1 MKYKIETERENLF
14 DVSIVIAMRVR
25 VEGEVILEELEK
37 AFAKAVASHEIL
49 NSKIVIEDNGDAYY
63 VDCENPLSSFKESSL
78 GFEELIN
85 VNEGIRFRVEE
96 GEYIRGFLTPDGIVF
111 LMHHMGGDGK
121 SLLYFI
127 ETFMN
132 ILAGEKVQKVA
143 FEHLPV
149 SALPKDSELSCLY
162 KSFVKFWNKRW
173 AKQKHV
179 FTYADMDNS
188 YKEFWQTHKTKTVVD
203 VYSEDTLKDLLAKS
217 KEAGCTLTSYLV
229 ALWIK
234 DMPYKADVGFAVDGR
249 ITLNRSM
256 GNFATGI
263 HIDYKY
269 NNKLSVGENAVKI
282 NKLMRK
288 KLSDSKAKYVV
299 LHFIGRIDPALIDT
313 LSLEAAGTYHT
324 RATGMFADIMN
335 YGPNVK
341 KKDLS
346 ISNLMKSDIRTE
358 YGKFRISDIAFV
370 PPVVSYGKN
379 IIGIITVND
388 TMIVTHHTMENIADD
403 KT

>member
-1 MKYKIETERENLF
+1 MRCKIETERENLF

-25 VEGEVILEELEK
+25 IEGEVLFEDLEK
-37 AFAKAVASHEIL
+37 AFSKAVASYEIL
-49 NSKIVIEDNGDAYY
+49 NSKIVIEENGDAYY
-63 VDCENPLSSFKESSL
+63 VDCEKPVSSFKETSL

-85 VNEGIRFRVEE
+85 ANEGIRFRVEE
-96 GEYIRGFLTPDGIVF
+96 GEYIRGFLSPNGIVF

-127 ETFMN
+127 ETFMR
-132 ILAGEKVQKVA
+132 IYAGEEVQKVA
-143 FEHLPV
+143 FENLPV
-149 SALPKDSELSCLY
+149 SALPKESELSHLY

-173 AKQKHV
+173 AKQKRV

-188 YKEFWQTHKTKTVVD
+188 YKEFWQTHKSKTVVD
-203 VYSEDTLKDLLAKS
+203 IYTEDKLKELLAES

-229 ALWIK
+229 AMWIK

-249 ITLNRSM
+249 ITSNRSM

-269 NNKLSVGENAVKI
+269 NSKISIGENAVKI
-282 NKLMRK
+282 NKLMKK
-288 KLSDSKAKYVV
+288 KLSDPKAKYIV
-299 LHFIGRIDPALIDT
+299 LHFIGSIDPSLIDT

-324 RATGMFADIMN
+324 RITGMFADIMN

-358 YGKFRISDIAFV
+358 FGKVRISDIAFV

-388 TMIVTHHTMENIADD
+388 TMIVTHHTMERTND

>member
-1 MKYKIETERENLF
+1 
-14 DVSIVIAMRVR
+14 VR
-25 VEGEVILEELEK
+25 VEGELIFEHLEN
-37 AFAKAVASHEIL
+37 AFAKAVASYEIL
-49 NSKIVIEDNGDAYY
+49 NSKIVIEDNGDGFY
-63 VDCENPLSSFKESSL
+63 VDCETPLNSFKETSL
-78 GFEELIN
+78 SFEELIN
-85 VNEGIRFRVEE
+85 ANEGIRFRVEE
-96 GEYIRGFLTPDGIVF
+96 GEYIRGFLSPDGLVF

-127 ETFMN
+127 ETFMR
-132 ILAGEKVQKVA
+132 IYAGEEVEKIA
-143 FEHLPV
+143 FENLPV
-149 SALPKDSELSCLY
+149 SALPKDSELSHLY
-162 KSFVKFWNKRW
+162 KSFVKYWNKRW
-173 AKQKHV
+173 AKQKRV

-188 YKEFWQTHKTKTVVD
+188 YKIFWQSHKTKTVVD
-203 VYSEDTLKDLLAKS
+203 VYTEDELKELLAKS

-234 DMPYKADVGFAVDGR
+234 DTPYKADVGFAVDGR

-282 NKLMRK
+282 NKLMKK
-288 KLSDSKAKYVV
+288 KLSDPKAKYVA
-299 LHFIGRIDPALIDT
+299 LQFIGRIDPSLIDT

-324 RATGMFADIMN
+324 RVTGMFADIMN

-388 TMIVTHHTMENIADD
+388 TMIVTHHTMEDIADD